1 LAIASSTPK
10 RHRKRLRSRII
21 IAFTLF
27 GTALTALFAAA
38 AIFLRGYLEENLIDE
53 TLARELDGYA
63 SAWYD
68 ARDGKAPFLFAF
80 SKIKGRAVGPNRF
93 TNQSFE
99 RQRLQ
104 NGVHRVTEAAG
115 DGSVTYKLA
124 VRKDANV
131 WFFLEYDITEE
142 ERGRKLLVGMLVTSV
157 AFFSTLALILGFWSS
172 SRIMAPVAELAR
184 RLEGISRRGRH
195 EPLAP
200 HFADDE
206 VGQLASAL
214 DDYAGQLTALV
225 ERDREFNSDVS
236 HELRTPLAVIQTTTE
251 LVMGSPELTPK
262 LRERLQ
268 RIERASKQS
277 TELISALLLLS
288 RSERQGPQDGEAI
301 DVAKLA
307 ADVVESQRPQIGNR
321 PLALI
326 LVVNAHPEVAAP
338 EAVVSVVLN
347 NLVGN
352 AVKYTKEGEVRVRVE
367 ADGVIV
373 EDTGPGIQADEAKQ
387 LFERHVRGSSAGS
400 SAGAGLGLAIVKR
413 LCALYGWSA
422 ELEPRPEGGAR
433 ASLWFS

>member
-1 LAIASSTPK
+1 MATASSTPK

-21 IAFTLF
+21 ISFALF

-38 AIFLRGYLEENLIDE
+38 AIFLRGYLEEGLIGD
-53 TLARELDGYA
+53 TLKRELDAYA
-63 SAWYD
+63 EAWYE
-68 ARDGKAPFLFAF
+68 AREGNAPLLFEF
-80 SKIKGRAVGPNRF
+80 SKIKGRVVGPNRF
-93 TNQSFE
+93 SNQSFE

-104 NGVHRVTEAAG
+104 NGVHRVTELG
-115 DGSVTYKLA
+115 NGGPVTYKLA

-142 ERGRKLLVGMLVTSV
+142 ERGRALLIWMLLGTV
-157 AFFSTLALILGFWSS
+157 AFFSVLALAIGFWSS
-172 SRIMAPVAELAR
+172 SRVMAPVAELAR

-195 EPLAP
+195 EPLSP

-206 VGQLASAL
+206 VGQLAAAL

-251 LVMGSPELTPK
+251 LVLGSPELSPK
-262 LRERLQ
+262 MRERIK

-288 RSERQGPQDGEAI
+288 RSERQGPQDGEES
-301 DVAKLA
+301 DVAKVA
-307 ADVVESQRPQIGNR
+307 AEVVDAHRPQIGQK
-321 PLALI
+321 PIQLI
-326 LVVNAHPEVAAP
+326 LEVAARPEVAAP
-338 EAVVSVVLN
+338 EAVIAVVLN

-352 AVKYTKEGEVRVRVE
+352 AVKYTREGEIRVQVT
-367 ADGVIV
+367 ADAVIV
-373 EDTGPGIQADEAKQ
+373 EDTGTGITAAEADT
-387 LFERHVRGSSAGS
+387 LFDRHVRGSSAGGTS
-400 SAGAGLGLAIVKR
+400 GAGLGLAIVKR
-413 LCALYGWSA
+413 LCALYGWRA

-433 ASLWFS
+433 ASLHFD

>member
-1 LAIASSTPK
+1 LATASSIPK

-21 IAFTLF
+21 ISFALF

-38 AIFLRGYLEENLIDE
+38 AIFLRSNLEEGLIGD
-53 TLARELDGYA
+53 TLEGELDRYA
-63 SAWYD
+63 DAWYK
-68 ARDGKAPFLFAF
+68 ARDGNGPLLFEF
-80 SKIKGRAVGPNRF
+80 TKIKGRIVGPNRF
-93 TNQSFE
+93 ANQSFE
-99 RQRLQ
+99 RQRLP
-104 NGVHRVTEAAG
+104 NGVHRVTEVSSKG
-115 DGSVTYKLA
+115 PVTYKLA

-142 ERGRKLLVGMLVTSV
+142 EQGRQQLIGMLLVTV
-157 AFFSTLALILGFWSS
+157 AFFSILALLIGFWSS
-172 SRIMAPVAELAR
+172 SRVMAPVAELAR

-206 VGQLASAL
+206 VGQLAGAL

-262 LRERLQ
+262 LRERLK

-288 RSERQGPQDGEAI
+288 RSERQGPQDGEEI
-301 DVAKLA
+301 DVAKVTA
-307 ADVVESQRPQIGNR
+307 EVVESQRPQIGGKSVE
-321 PLALI
+321 LI
-326 LVVNAHPEVAAP
+326 LEVNARPEVAAP
-338 EAVVSVVLN
+338 EAVISVVLN
-347 NLVGN
+347 NLIGN
-352 AVKYTKEGEVRVRVE
+352 AVKYTKQGEVRVRVE

-373 EDTGPGIQADEAKQ
+373 EDTGPGIQASEAEQ

-400 SAGAGLGLAIVKR
+400 TNGAGLGLAIVKR
-413 LCALYGWSA
+413 LCALYGWTA

-433 ASLWFS
+433 ASLHF

>member
-21 IAFTLF
+21 ISFALF
-27 GTALTALFAAA
+27 GTALTVLFAGA
-38 AIFLRGYLEENLIDE
+38 AIFLRAYLEENLIDE
-53 TLARELDGYA
+53 TLARELDAYA
-63 SAWYD
+63 SAWYE
-68 ARDGKAPFLFAF
+68 ARDGNAPFLFAF
-80 SKIKGRAVGPNRF
+80 SKITGRAVGPNRF
-93 TNQSFE
+93 ANQSFE

-104 NGVHRVTEAAG
+104 NGVHRVTEAAA

-142 ERGRKLLVGMLVTSV
+142 ERGRRLLLGALVSTV
-157 AFFSTLALILGFWSS
+157 AFFSILALAIGFWSS
-172 SRIMAPVAELAR
+172 SRVMAPVAELAR

-251 LVMGSPELTPK
+251 LVMGSPELSPK
-262 LRERLQ
+262 MRERLQ

-301 DVAKLA
+301 DVAKVA
-307 ADVVESQRPQIGNR
+307 ADVVEAQRPQIGSR
-321 PLALI
+321 PVELI

-338 EAVVSVVLN
+338 EAVISVVLN

-352 AVKYTKEGEVRVRVE
+352 AVKYTREGEVRVRIE

-373 EDTGPGIQADEAKQ
+373 EDTGPGIQAEEAKQ

>member
-1 LAIASSTPK
+1 M
-10 RHRKRLRSRII
+10 
-21 IAFTLF
+21 
-27 GTALTALFAAA
+27 FAAA
-38 AIFLRGYLEENLIDE
+38 ALFLRGYLEEGLIGE
-53 TLARELDGYA
+53 TLERELHAY
-63 SAWYD
+63 SEAWY
-68 ARDGKAPFLFAF
+68 REQETGKPELFKF
-80 SKIKGRAVGPNRF
+80 SKIDGKTVGPNRF
-93 TNQSFE
+93 SSQPFE
-99 RQRLQ
+99 WQRLP
-104 NGVHRVTEAAG
+104 NGVHRVTERRSTG
-115 DGSVTYKLA
+115 EVTYKLA

-131 WFFLEYDITEE
+131 WFFLTYDITEE
-142 ERGRKLLVGMLVTSV
+142 ERGRSLLVGMLVVTV
-157 AFFSTLALILGFWSS
+157 AFFSILALVVGFWSS
-172 SRIMAPVAELAR
+172 SRVMAPVAELAR

-206 VGQLASAL
+206 VGQLAGAL

-262 LRERLQ
+262 LRERLK

-288 RSERQGPQDGEAI
+288 RSERQGPQDGEEI
-301 DVAKLA
+301 DVAKVA
-307 ADVVESQRPQIGNR
+307 AEVVDSQRPQIGSK
-321 PLALI
+321 PVELI
-326 LVVNAHPEVAAP
+326 LEVNARPEVAAP

-347 NLVGN
+347 NLIGN
-352 AVKYTKEGEVRVRVE
+352 AVKYTKQGEVRVRVE
-367 ADGVIV
+367 AEGVIV
-373 EDTGPGIQADEAKQ
+373 EDTGPGIQASEAEQ

-400 SAGAGLGLAIVKR
+400 TNGAGLGLAIVKR

-433 ASLWFS
+433 ASLRF

>member
-1 LAIASSTPK
+1 MATASSTPK

-21 IAFTLF
+21 IAFALF

-63 SAWYD
+63 KAWYD

-93 TNQSFE
+93 VNQSFE

-104 NGVHRVTEAAG
+104 NGVHRVTEAAAE
-115 DGSVTYKLA
+115 GSVTYKLA

-142 ERGRKLLVGMLVTSV
+142 ERGRKLLVGMLAVSV

-206 VGQLASAL
+206 VGQLAGAL

-262 LRERLQ
+262 LRERLK

-288 RSERQGPQDGEAI
+288 RSERQGPQDGEEI
-301 DVAKLA
+301 DVAKVTA
-307 ADVVESQRPQIGNR
+307 EVVESQRPQIGNK
-321 PLALI
+321 PVELI
-326 LVVNAHPEVAAP
+326 LEVNARPQVAAP

-347 NLVGN
+347 NLIGN
-352 AVKYTKEGEVRVRVE
+352 AVKYTKQGEVRVRVE
-367 ADGVIV
+367 AEGVIV
-373 EDTGPGIQADEAKQ
+373 EDTGPGIQASEAEQ

-400 SAGAGLGLAIVKR
+400 TNGAGLGLAIVKR
-413 LCALYGWSA
+413 LCALYGWRA

-433 ASLWFS
+433 ASLHF